1 MKIMDEFELIKRG
14 TSNITTEDELMERL
28 GERRPLRI
36 KLGLDPTAPDIHL
49 GFAVPLRK
57 LRHLQDLGHIGVLI
71 VGDFTAK
78 IGDPAGV
85 SKTRPVL
92 TDEEIKNNMAK
103 YREDIFKILVP
114 EKTEFR
120 YNSEWCEP
128 LSSTDVVRL
137 AQKVTLARII
147 ERDDFEKRLKE
158 QNPISLHELLY
169 PLFQGY
175 DSVFIDADIELG
187 GTDQTFNLLIGRALQ
202 REFGMKPQV
211 CITMPILEGLD
222 GVRKMS
228 KSYNN
233 YISIK
238 APPDDMFGKIM
249 SIPDSLIMKYYELCT
264 DITEKESKEVRER
277 LCAGV
282 NPMDIKTELARE
294 IVAIYHSENRA
305 VEAKREFMR
314 VFRERRVPEKMDSYI
329 LKGKVWIV
337 KLLKDVGFATTG
349 SEARRLITQ
358 GAVELEGEVIK
369 EIDYQVE
376 KGGILKVGKRRFI
389 RLILP

>member
-57 LRHLQDLGHIGVLI
+57 LRHHQYLGHIGVLI

>member
-1 MKIMDEFELIKRG
+1 MDEFELIKRG